1 MGAGA
6 GRRNFML
13 ARYTP
18 DGALDGTFGSG
29 GIVITRVAPG
39 DNRDQVQTDGLTID
53 SAGRIIVGGVANMGS
68 GAGGFEFA
76 VARYRPNGTLDP
88 SFDADGV
95 VTTSLAP
102 GDEFDAVVSV
112 AIDPTGRILA
122 AGVADQDGV
131 VVDWALARYH
141 DDGSLD
147 SSFGSG
153 GKVITNLA
161 PAKSDD
167 DLEAVVIQSTGKILV
182 GGSAAPT
189 VVTVD
194 SDFAVGRYNPDG
206 TLDRSFGDG
215 GIVLKNTASGNGSDE
230 IYGIALSG
238 GPKLV
243 VSGECDQALTG
254 RDVCLARFK
263 VGEDD

>member
-1 MGAGA
+1 
-6 GRRNFML
+6 
-13 ARYTP
+13 
-18 DGALDGTFGSG
+18 
-29 GIVITRVAPG
+29 VITRVAPG
-39 DNRDQVQTDGLTID
+39 DNRDQVQTDGLAID
-53 SAGRIIVGGVANMGS
+53 PAGRIIVGGAANMGG

-88 SFDADGV
+88 SFDGDGV
-95 VTTSLAP
+95 VTTALAP
-102 GDEFDAVVSV
+102 GDQFDAVVSV
-112 AIDPTGRILA
+112 AVDSTGKILA

-131 VVDWALARYH
+131 VLDWALARYH

-161 PAKSDD
+161 SGKSDD
-167 DLEAVVIQSTGKILV
+167 DLEDVVIQPSGKILV

-215 GIVLKNTASGNGSDE
+215 GIVVRNTGSGNGSDE

-238 GPKLV
+238 DAKLV
-243 VSGECDQALTG
+243 VSGECDQATTG